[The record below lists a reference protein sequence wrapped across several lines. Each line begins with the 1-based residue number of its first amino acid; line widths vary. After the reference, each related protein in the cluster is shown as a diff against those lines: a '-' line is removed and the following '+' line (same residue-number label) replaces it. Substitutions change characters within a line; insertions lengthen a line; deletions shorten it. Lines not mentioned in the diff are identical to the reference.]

1 MPARL
6 KFHSVRTKLLAL
18 GAVFAAVLIAFV
30 LIAITTFSSM
40 QKRSRQSAVASKLE
54 ATVDDAF
61 EKWAT
66 DDGQT
71 NMYVAVKALHDSS
84 QQKLADDT
92 WAQVVEAYNGAQ
104 ASLAKGAKLMTEPAE
119 RAAYQR
125 TVRALD
131 AYNGFTQQVHAAGQA
146 GDVEKAVR
154 IATVDNLKASTEMQ
168 DSFEAWKQLET
179 HRAEALQNKVAEQ
192 GKSGRTTLLVFGI
205 FALAIAT
212 GGLLIVSRGIVGPL
226 GKAVRGLRS
235 LAEKDLTTTVE
246 VDTADE
252 TRTMADSLNQATE
265 SLRGALSLI
274 AGSSQTL
281 AASSEELMAVSTQMG
296 ANAEET
302 SAQSGLVSTAGEQV
316 SSAVTSVATA
326 VEEMTASIQEIA
338 HNATEAANVAGEAVG
353 AAEVSSANVAKLGQA
368 STEIGDVVKTITSIA
383 EQTNLLA
390 LNATIEAARAGEAG
404 KGFAVVANEVKDL
417 ANETARAT
425 GDISAKVE
433 AIQRDTAEAVASI
446 TRIDEIIHQ
455 IADIQ
460 STIASAVEEQA
471 ATTSEIGRSV
481 SEAAKGAGEISENI
495 AGVATAAGS
504 TADAV
509 GSAQEATTEL
519 ARLAAELQS
528 LVGEFRYE
536 LTRD

>member
-1 MPARL
+1 MPARF

-18 GAVFAAVLIAFV
+18 GAVFAVVLIAFV
-30 LIAITTFSSM
+30 MVAITTFSSM
-40 QKRSRQSAVASKLE
+40 QQRSRQSAVASKLE

-84 QQKLADDT
+84 QDKLADDT
-92 WAQVVEAYNGAQ
+92 WAQVLDAYSGAQ

-131 AYNGFTQQVHAAGQA
+131 AYNGFSQQVHAAGQA

-168 DSFEAWKQLET
+168 DSFEAWQQLET
-179 HRAEALQNKVAEQ
+179 HRAETLQNEVAEQ
-192 GKSGRTTLLVFGI
+192 GKTGRTTLIVLGI
-205 FALAIAT
+205 VALAIAT
-212 GGLLIVSRGIVGPL
+212 GGLLLVSRGIVGPL

-235 LAEKDLTTTVE
+235 LAEKDLTTSVE

-252 TRTMADSLNQATE
+252 TRMMADSLNQATT
-265 SLRGALSLI
+265 SLRSALSTI

-302 SAQSGLVSTAGEQV
+302 SAQSGLVSAAGEEV
-316 SSAVTSVATA
+316 SSAVTTVAAA

-338 HNATEAANVAGEAVG
+338 QNANEAANVASEAVG

-433 AIQRDTAEAVASI
+433 AIQHDTAEAVASI

-495 AGVATAAGS
+495 AGVASAAGS

-509 GSAQEATTEL
+509 GSAQAATTEL

-536 LTRD
+536 ISRA